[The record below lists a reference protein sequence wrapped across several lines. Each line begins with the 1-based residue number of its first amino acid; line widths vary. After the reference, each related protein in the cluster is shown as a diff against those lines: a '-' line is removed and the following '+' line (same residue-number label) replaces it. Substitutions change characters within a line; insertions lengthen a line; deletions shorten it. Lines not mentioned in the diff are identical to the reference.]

1 MYNQRIFNRSKG
13 RVNECVSIQ
22 KCNNKGHV
30 FKRWTLDNKNERS
43 ENMTKHFNKFI
54 SLHEQLSL
62 VGALVSNDEMML
74 SLLRSM
80 W

>member
-1 MYNQRIFNRSKG
+1 MKKG
-13 RVNECVSIQ
+13 
-22 KCNNKGHV
+22 
-30 FKRWTLDNKNERS
+30 
-43 ENMTKHFNKFI
+43 ENMTKHINKFI

-62 VGALVSNDEMML
+62 VGALVFNDEMML

>member
-1 MYNQRIFNRSKG
+1 MKEG
-13 RVNECVSIQ
+13 
-22 KCNNKGHV
+22 
-30 FKRWTLDNKNERS
+30 
-43 ENMTKHFNKFI
+43 ENMTKHINKFI

-74 SLLRSM
+74 SSLRNM